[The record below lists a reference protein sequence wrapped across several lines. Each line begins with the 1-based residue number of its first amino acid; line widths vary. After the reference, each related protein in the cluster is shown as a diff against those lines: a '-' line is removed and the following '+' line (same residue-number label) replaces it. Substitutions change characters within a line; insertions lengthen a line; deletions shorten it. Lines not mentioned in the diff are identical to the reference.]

1 MSVRVLLVDDN
12 VLLRSSLAE
21 LIGARRPGVSLREA
35 ADIRE
40 ALAQAETFQPQ
51 LVLLNA
57 GTRGQEGR
65 PAAAL
70 LRREL
75 PRARL
80 VALAVN
86 DADARRA
93 EPTGTDAELVIDPRA
108 EQLLQIID
116 SVPSDGT
123 PGEPPAD
130 SNAEIPPAREA
141 RGSRRPR
148 TRLGGGSRLAS
159 SRLDKAAPVRM
170 RRDNGAAGA
179 RAMPFGQEWT
189 ALRLARSSSA
199 ERQRRLDGEESALE
213 RLMAGERDPAP
224 DGPPRILLVD
234 DNLLLRSSVAR
245 LICSW
250 RPDAVLAEADDGA
263 TALEAARALRPHVV
277 LMDVRMPGCDG
288 IEGTRRLKRELPE
301 TRVVMLTVSE
311 DEADLFEA
319 ISAGADGY
327 LLKDLRPED
336 LFAMLEEALAGEPVV
351 SPGMARRVFR
361 AFVDQAHHWTSLA
374 EANPQLTQRETEVLE
389 LAGEGAS
396 NKEIAEA
403 LVISLGTVKNHIHNI
418 LDKLSLKNR
427 AQIAAYARMR
437 RMSGWP

>member
-1 MSVRVLLVDDN
+1 VSVRVLLIDDN
-12 VLLRSSLAE
+12 VLLRSSLAD
-21 LIGARRPGVSLREA
+21 LIARRRPGVVLREA
-35 ADIRE
+35 GDIGE
-40 ALAQAETFQPQ
+40 AMGLAAAFQPQ
-51 LVLLNA
+51 LILLGA
-57 GTRGQEGR
+57 RTRGEGDR
-65 PAAAL
+65 SATTL

-80 VALAVN
+80 VVIAVN
-86 DADARRA
+86 DADALQPEADTA
-93 EPTGTDAELVIDPRA
+93 EAELMTDPRA
-108 EQLLQIID
+108 EQILQVID
-116 SVPSDGT
+116 TVPPDAS
-123 PGEPPAD
+123 PVAPPVPASAD
-130 SNAEIPPAREA
+130 ASPAREA
-141 RGSRRPR
+141 RRDGRGRA
-148 TRLGGGSRLAS
+148 RLGGRALAS
-159 SRLDKAAPVRM
+159 RRVDRSAGMRT
-170 RRDNGAAGA
+170 RRDNGAAGG
-179 RAMPFGQEWT
+179 RAMPLGQEWT
-189 ALRLARSSSA
+189 ALRLARSSAA

-213 RLMAGERDPAP
+213 RLMATERKRELDE
-224 DGPPRILLVD
+224 PPRILLVD

-245 LICSW
+245 LISSW

-263 TALEAARALRPHVV
+263 SALEAARMLRPHVV

-311 DEADLFEA
+311 DESDLFEA

-336 LFAMLEEALAGEPVV
+336 LFAMLDEALAGEPVV

-361 AFVDQAHHWTSLA
+361 AFVDQAHRWTTLA
-374 EANPQLTQRETEVLE
+374 EANPQLTVRETEVLE